1 MGAPWLLGCGG
12 MPDIALDG
20 AAAHPV
26 GTTMA
31 RASGALVEPALVDL
45 PPKAGQLRWEEDV
58 PMEVLWE
65 RRRMIPAADAAHQ
78 GKRKRSRSGIA
89 AVPCTSSGC
98 LVRMHHQHTRA
109 APPRGDGD
117 MARKRKRVTDK
128 RRSCRPTWSSCSRA
142 ITPLQPKSP
151 STTIGDFKDFQKCI
165 EERGRKWRLSS
176 LKLVPPG
183 HGIGRGPFSAAVFP
197 QSRRARRQR
206 LCLA

>member
-128 RRSCRPTWSSCSRA
+128 PA
-142 ITPLQPKSP
+142 LVPIDLVELQPGYY
-151 STTIGDFKDFQKCI
+151 TATAQVTQHHH
-165 EERGRKWRLSS
+165 RRLQ
-176 LKLVPPG
+176 
-183 HGIGRGPFSAAVFP
+183 RFSEMH
-197 QSRRARRQR
+197 
-206 LCLA
+206 